1 MCAEEC
7 GMLAVCFRIKSCEDG
22 KIMRILVVEDDE
34 RTAAYLARGLSESG
48 FVVDRAPDGET
59 GLIMALEGIYDA
71 LVLDRMLPGIDGLDM
86 ARRLRDRQVGVPIL
100 MISALAATSHRV
112 EGLRAGCDDY
122 LAKPY
127 AFSEVLARLEA
138 LGRRS
143 ERLRDAAKLR
153 IGDLELDLNRRS
165 ATRAGRPIAL
175 HHREFLLLQ
184 ALMRHAGQVVT
195 RSMLLEAA
203 WNYDFE
209 PRGNI
214 IEMHIHRLRRK
225 LDSDF
230 DTKLIQ
236 TVQGAG
242 YTISPVASTLPVTT
256 KPGS

>member
-1 MCAEEC
+1 
-7 GMLAVCFRIKSCEDG
+7 
-22 KIMRILVVEDDE
+22 MRILIVEDDE
-34 RTAAYLARGLSESG
+34 RTSAYLARGLAESG

-71 LVLDRMLPGIDGLDM
+71 LLVDRMLPVIDGLDM
-86 ARRLRDRQVGVPIL
+86 VRRLRDRQVALPVL
-100 MISALAATSHRV
+100 MLSALAATSHRI

-127 AFSEVLARLEA
+127 AFAEVLARLEA
-138 LGRRS
+138 LSRRAD
-143 ERLRDAAKLR
+143 RLRDQDKLR
-153 IGDLELDLNRRS
+153 IGDLELDLQRRS
-165 ATRAGRPIAL
+165 ATRAGRPIVL

-225 LDSDF
+225 LDSGF
-230 DTKLIQ
+230 DTQLIQ

-242 YTISPVASTLPVTT
+242 YTISPVAQRLAVTT